1 MADLTNVQLNADAE
15 YNSRLKDYGSLTEN
29 QKAALFAQ
37 CIELQLLKAPASAV
51 FPDLERFTVVKT
63 NTNEYRVSGYVDS
76 QNSYGA
82 MVRDNFTFNI
92 RNLKNNAENAQWLCL
107 DNFISSS
114 DAINQQVRNESIN
127 SWIWAIVATIA
138 GLLIIGAFL
147 H

>member
-15 YNSRLKDYGSLTEN
+15 YNSRLKDYSDLTEN

-138 GLLIIGAFL
+138 GLLIIGAFI